1 MPSRAFCLPA
11 RAAVLLLLVLA
22 AACGPAEQVPVV
34 ATPGPAP
41 APSVA
46 GPVTPALPVTVSGV
60 SSGAYMAV
68 QVQVA
73 LADRVRG
80 VASLAGGPY
89 HCAQGSVTR
98 AVGPCTEGGDIDAAA
113 LVQFARQAAA
123 AGQIADPAHLA
134 GSRVWLFNSPADD
147 VVAPEVGQAL
157 ADFFAAFA
165 DPLDVVRVTDVDAAH
180 GWPTVDRGQSCQ
192 DVGGSFINACD
203 YDAAGAL
210 LNHLLG
216 ELNPPAAGEPAGS
229 VLRLDLSA
237 YFSEGSSVAGEGL
250 VFVPQECAAEP
261 AACRLHISFHGC
273 RQSAELV
280 GEEFVRSV
288 GLNEWAAANRIVV
301 IYPQVTQTMLNP
313 QGCWDWW
320 GYTGDDYDLAS
331 GKQVAGVAALI
342 SAFAGGKLLPAAAN

>member
-1 MPSRAFCLPA
+1 MSKSMDVIVGTGLDQKTRKSHWPA
-11 RAAVLLLLVLA
+11 RLDFVQSASGLPDDKRYGILWM
-22 AACGPAEQVPVV
+22 GRD
-34 ATPGPAP
+34 
-41 APSVA
+41 
-46 GPVTPALPVTVSGV
+46 ALSH
-60 SSGAYMAV
+60 A
-68 QVQVA
+68 
-73 LADRVRG
+73 
-80 VASLAGGPY
+80 
-89 HCAQGSVTR
+89 
-98 AVGPCTEGGDIDAAA
+98 
-113 LVQFARQAAA
+113 
-123 AGQIADPAHLA
+123 
-134 GSRVWLFNSPADD
+134 
-147 VVAPEVGQAL
+147 
-157 ADFFAAFA
+157 
-165 DPLDVVRVTDVDAAH
+165 
-180 GWPTVDRGQSCQ
+180 
-192 DVGGSFINACD
+192 